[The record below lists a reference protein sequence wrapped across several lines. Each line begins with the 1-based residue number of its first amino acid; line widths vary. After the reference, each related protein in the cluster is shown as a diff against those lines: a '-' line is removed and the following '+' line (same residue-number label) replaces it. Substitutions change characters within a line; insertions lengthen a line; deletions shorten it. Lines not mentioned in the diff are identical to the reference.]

1 MKLFQS
7 TKTRLVFH
15 LSSRESQSLLQ
26 LLKLYPWMPSTPH
39 VLSKTGRVPDAEANQ
54 QLLNDA
60 LAEHRTANKQQL
72 QDLLANPRRFKNTDK
87 GARLSL
93 SPYEVEW
100 FLQVLNDI
108 RVGSWVVLGSP
119 DEKPAELT
127 VDNAPAYLTME
138 MAGYFQMQLLQALEG
153 ET

>member
-1 MKLFQS
+1 MKLIQS
-7 TKTRLVFH
+7 TRTRLVFQ
-15 LSSRESQSLLQ
+15 LGLREKQSLLQ
-26 LLKLYPWMPSTPH
+26 LLKLYPWMPSTHH

-60 LAEHRTANKQQL
+60 LAEHRAANKQQL
-72 QDLLANPRRFKNTDK
+72 QTLLANPRRFKTTDK

-100 FLQVLNDI
+100 LLQVLNDI

-119 DEKPAELT
+119 DQKPAELT
-127 VDNAPAYLTME
+127 AANAPAYLTME
-138 MAGYFQMQLLQALEG
+138 TAGYFQMQLIQALEG